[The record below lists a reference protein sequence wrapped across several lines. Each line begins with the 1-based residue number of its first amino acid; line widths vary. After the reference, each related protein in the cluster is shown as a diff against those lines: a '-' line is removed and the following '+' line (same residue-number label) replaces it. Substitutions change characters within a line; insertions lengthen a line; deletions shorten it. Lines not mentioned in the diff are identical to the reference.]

1 MFLSEV
7 VVHLRPSPG
16 RTDHPREEL
25 LLELASSI
33 NLQLAMVAAGIRRR
47 LRIPFVI
54 FEVENQ
60 FSILFVN
67 FERARGYDTP
77 HSNRH

>member
-1 MFLSEV
+1 MFLSGV
-7 VVHLRPSPG
+7 VAHLLG
-16 RTDHPREEL
+16 GQTIREKEL

-47 LRIPFVI
+47 LRVPFVI